1 MAAHPVGRVGNNQ
14 MTSQILSQNSEI
26 VSIAKSAAASLMRL
40 YRHGAYRVIR
50 DPEGVV
56 SLWAIEGNPNAPF
69 SISFVDKGRI
79 YNKIDDVPDFVLKSF
94 VEYVRKTV
102 R

>member
-1 MAAHPVGRVGNNQ
+1 
-14 MTSQILSQNSEI
+14 MTKQVNRQDSEI
-26 VSIAKSAAASLMRL
+26 VTIAKSAAALLMRN

-56 SLWAIEGNPNAPF
+56 SLWAIEGNPHAPF

-79 YNKIDDVPDFVLKSF
+79 YNNIDDVPDYVLKLF